1 MKMNVVAGLLVMT
14 VTYGLLV
21 ERADAATV
29 MVTSSPSRAEVTIDG
44 KVRGKTPLRLKL
56 EEGLHDLTLTSDD
69 YATHVGRIN
78 VGTQLLHHSVVMKPK
93 TYPVDVM
100 FTDPDEVGWA
110 VFDGERLMMAGPK
123 LIKLPKTLQLPKGR
137 QQLRF
142 MKPGFKD
149 ISVTITVDPAQE
161 SQCLELTSKPQKGYS
176 SYGRC
181 RLALVVGKWE
191 DSKPYYY
198 LSFKADMT
206 GAHGHRDERN
216 GRAQPCTY
224 ALEERDDEII
234 IRMMARD
241 SGAFN
246 ERLVSYDCMDGRLRL
261 RRVKK

>member
-69 YATHVGRIN
+69 CMTHVERIN
-78 VGTQLLHHSVVMKPK
+78 IGTQLLHHSVVMKPK

-123 LIKLPKTLQLPKGR
+123 LIKLPTTLQLSKGR
-137 QQLRF
+137 HQLRF
-142 MKPGFKD
+142 MKSGFKD
-149 ISVTITVDPAQE
+149 IPGTVTVDPAQE
-161 SQCLELTSKPQKGYS
+161 NQCMELASKPRKGYS

-181 RLALVVGKWE
+181 RLALVVGKWDDDE
-191 DSKPYYY
+191 GRY
-198 LSFKADMT
+198 LLLNSDMT
-206 GAHGHRDERN
+206 GDHKD
-216 GRAQPCTY
+216 GRGSHPGTY
-224 ALEERDDEII
+224 TLEETDDEIHVCFVTPKHNYPP
-234 IRMMARD
+234 D
-241 SGAFN
+241 N
-246 ERLVSYDCMDGRLRL
+246 QKLLSYDRMDGPTLHL
-261 RRVKK
+261 HRVKK